1 MSPQPT
7 QAHLDK
13 ATCWIV
19 KRPLNVSHQIDSL
32 AQLIADSE
40 AQAAKAECERLKQ
53 VKESYQERALT
64 ANNELA
70 RLRAEVERLTKQ
82 IKDDNRSY
90 GCELRDPNG
99 TIWEQ
104 AAKDH
109 ARAELAEA
117 SAKLWE
123 ADALRYANNTE
134 FWKARAE
141 KAETEVARLRALF
154 PIICEAL
161 GNGSCCTPDVGV
173 DFLEYIPGE
182 VKSVVARLRAELAE
196 WSRLKAWGGT
206 PEMVHKFIKGQ
217 QNRIHYCQDLETEL
231 AAASQ
236 AYDCTMAI
244 HGTVLDDLAAEREKV
259 RVLRDALERRHTEQG
274 YHRQYVDDALD
285 ATEDASK

>member
-70 RLRAEVERLTKQ
+70 RLRAEVERL
-82 IKDDNRSY
+82 N
-90 GCELRDPNG
+90 GCCEEL
-99 TIWEQ
+99 
-104 AAKDH
+104 H
-109 ARAELAEA
+109 AVIDSHGYPSGIDYAEMK
-117 SAKLWE
+117 S
-123 ADALRYANNTE
+123 RT
-134 FWKARAE
+134 E
-141 KAETEVARLRALF
+141 KAE
-154 PIICEAL
+154 
-161 GNGSCCTPDVGV
+161 
-173 DFLEYIPGE
+173 
-182 VKSVVARLRAELAE
+182 AE
-196 WSRLKAWGGT
+196 
-206 PEMVHKFIKGQ
+206 
-217 QNRIHYCQDLETEL
+217 
-231 AAASQ
+231 
-236 AYDCTMAI
+236 
-244 HGTVLDDLAAEREKV
+244 LAAEREKV